1 MLWQGITVIF
11 ATQSALI
18 QSLSGLVALN
28 YILIT
33 PAYRC
38 AQTGWNRVFKLQHN
52 CCVCKSTECVVP
64 WSITNLL
71 TTKSPFFSKMGSTT
85 QFYVW
90 QHFSY
95 FKYLWCCVYSDCW
108 QKHKKKKKNS
118 NLISGYRK
126 KPKPYLKFSLSSGDL
141 CLSVCLLIHGKTISH
156 QLSSSTSL
164 LTMWLRSL

>member
-38 AQTGWNRVFKLQHN
+38 AQTGWNRVFRLQHN

-108 QKHKKKKKNS
+108 QKHMFPFETKWSKWLKKKKIQIWFLGIERNQNHIWNS
-118 NLISGYRK
+118 HCPQVISV
-126 KPKPYLKFSLSSGDL
+126 
-141 CLSVCLLIHGKTISH
+141 CLSVCWFMGKP
-156 QLSSSTSL
+156 
-164 LTMWLRSL
+164 